1 MAQTNKEK
9 KKAKSSKKRLRIS
22 KELWTIVPQYFAE
35 AHAAKAEGTLVGW
48 LPPMNGAIEVFRAM
62 DIIPVM
68 PENWS
73 PVCAATGLA
82 PECMEAAE
90 RMGYSRDLCG
100 YLRNA
105 IGYIHE
111 GMQKEDQPFGGLPA
125 PDLILAFGGGC
136 IPAMKIFQAFADHF
150 KVPTYTADSPQ
161 IPPEEMDE
169 DAIAYGADRF
179 WDFIH
184 WLEDLSGKK
193 LDMDRLK
200 EIVRLSDRACELWDE
215 IMDYRCHVPTPFSA
229 AELGVMFV
237 MVVLPGTQ
245 QAVDFLEKFREEV
258 KERAEQGIG
267 CVPEERFRLF
277 WDNIPLWYNMGI
289 FNYFEKFGA
298 VVVAET
304 YSAAWSIRLDP
315 DKPIESLAHKSML
328 SFPLVSNVSLQK
340 RIDMV
345 LDTCRKYKID
355 GAILHSNK
363 SCKPISLGQMDV
375 KAALMED
382 LEIPGVMFEAD
393 HMDVRNWNE
402 AQVKNRLDAFMDMLN
417 QQKFGSGTA
426 GF

>member
-1 MAQTNKEK
+1 M
-9 KKAKSSKKRLRIS
+9 KAKSSKKRLQIS
-22 KELWTIVPQYFAE
+22 KELWSIVPQYFAD
-35 AHAAKAEGTLVGW
+35 AHAAKAEGRLVGW
-48 LPPMNGAIEVFRAM
+48 MPPMNGAIEVFRAM
-62 DIIPVM
+62 DIVPVM

-73 PVCAATGLA
+73 PICAATGLA

-105 IGYIHE
+105 IGYINE
-111 GMQKEDQPFGGLPA
+111 VMKKSDQPFGGLPA
-125 PDLILAFGGGC
+125 PDLIISFGGGC
-136 IPAMKIFQAFADHF
+136 IPAMKIFQAFTEHF
-150 KVPTYTADSPQ
+150 KVPTFLADGPQ
-161 IPPEEMDE
+161 IQPENMTSETLAFGVDHFKQL
-169 DAIAYGADRF
+169 ISF
-179 WDFIH
+179 
-184 WLEDLSGKK
+184 LEEQTGKK

-200 EIVRLSDRACELWDE
+200 KVVRLSDRACELWDE
-215 IMDYRCHVPTPFSA
+215 IMDYRRCVPTPFSA

-245 QAVDFLEKFREEV
+245 AAIDFLEKFKAEV
-258 KERAEQGIG
+258 KERVENGIG

-277 WDNIPLWYNMGI
+277 WDNIPLWYNMGL

-315 DKPIESLAHKSML
+315 EKPLETLARKSML

-355 GAILHSNK
+355 GAILHSNM

-375 KAALMED
+375 KKELMKQ

-402 AQVKNRLDAFMDMLN
+402 AQVKNRLDAFMDMLE
-417 QQKFGSGTA
+417 QRKYGRL
-426 GF
+426 

>member
-1 MAQTNKEK
+1 M
-9 KKAKSSKKRLRIS
+9 KAKSSKKRLQIS
-22 KELWTIVPQYFAE
+22 KELWSIVPQYFAE
-35 AHAAKAEGTLVGW
+35 AHAAKAEGRLVGW
-48 LPPMNGAIEVFRAM
+48 MPPMNGAIEVFRAM
-62 DIIPVM
+62 DIVPVM

-73 PVCAATGLA
+73 PICAATGLA

-105 IGYIHE
+105 IGYINE
-111 GMQKEDQPFGGLPA
+111 GMKKSDQPFGGLPA
-125 PDLILAFGGGC
+125 PDLIISFGGGC
-136 IPAMKIFQAFADHF
+136 IPAMKIFQAFTEHF
-150 KVPTYTADSPQ
+150 KVPTFLADGPQ
-161 IPPEEMDE
+161 IQPENMTSET
-169 DAIAYGADRF
+169 
-179 WDFIH
+179 
-184 WLEDLSGKK
+184 LEFGVDHFKQLISFLEEQTGKK

-200 EIVRLSDRACELWDE
+200 EVVRLSDRACELWDE
-215 IMDYRCHVPTPFSA
+215 IMDYR
-229 AELGVMFV
+229 
-237 MVVLPGTQ
+237 
-245 QAVDFLEKFREEV
+245 R
-258 KERAEQGIG
+258 

-277 WDNIPLWYNMGI
+277 WDNIPLWYNMGL

-315 DKPIESLAHKSML
+315 EKPLETLARKSML

-375 KAALMED
+375 KKELMKQLD
-382 LEIPGVMFEAD
+382 IPGVMFEAD

-402 AQVKNRLDAFMDMLN
+402 AQVKNRLDAFMDMLE
-417 QQKFGSGTA
+417 QRKYGRL
-426 GF
+426 

>member
-1 MAQTNKEK
+1 M
-9 KKAKSSKKRLRIS
+9 KAKSSKKRLRIS
-22 KELWTIVPQYFAE
+22 KELWSIVPQYFAE
-35 AHAAKAEGTLVGW
+35 AHAAKAEGRPVGW
-48 LPPMNGAIEVFRAM
+48 IPPMNGVIEVFRAM
-62 DIIPVM
+62 DIFPVM

-111 GMQKEDQPFGGLPA
+111 GMKKPDQPFGGLPA
-125 PDLILAFGGGC
+125 PDLIISFGGGC
-136 IPAMKIFQAFADHF
+136 IPAMKIFQAFTEHF
-150 KVPTYTADSPQ
+150 NVPTFVADSPQ
-161 IPPEEMDE
+161 VPPEQLTGEVLGFAVDHFKE
-169 DAIAYGADRF
+169 LVHF
-179 WDFIH
+179 
-184 WLEDLSGKK
+184 LEEHTGRK

-200 EIVRLSDRACELWDE
+200 EVIRLSDRACELWDE
-215 IMDYRCHVPTPFSA
+215 IMDYRRCVPTPFSA

-245 QAVDFLEKFREEV
+245 QAVDFLEKFKAEV
-258 KERAEQGIG
+258 KERVEQGIG
-267 CVPEERFRLF
+267 CVPRERFRLF
-277 WDNIPLWYNMGI
+277 WDNIPLWYNMGL
-289 FNYFEKFGA
+289 FNYFEKFDA

-315 DKPIESLAHKSML
+315 EKPFETLARKSML
-328 SFPLVSNVSLQK
+328 SFPLVSNVSLQN

-355 GAILHSNK
+355 GAILHSNM

-375 KAALMED
+375 KTALMED
-382 LEIPGVMFEAD
+382 LEIPSVMFEAD

-402 AQVKNRLDAFMDMLN
+402 AQVKNRLDAFMDMLE
-417 QQKFGSGTA
+417 QRKYGGA
-426 GF
+426 GMPI

>member
-1 MAQTNKEK
+1 ME
-9 KKAKSSKKRLRIS
+9 KAKSSKKRLQIS
-22 KELWTIVPQYFAE
+22 KELWSIVPQYFAE
-35 AHAAKAEGTLVGW
+35 AHAAKAEGKLIGW
-48 LPPMNGAIEVFRAM
+48 IPPMNGVIEVFRAM
-62 DIIPVM
+62 DIVPVM

-105 IGYIHE
+105 IGYISE
-111 GMQKEDQPFGGLPA
+111 AMDKPDQPFGGLPA
-125 PDLILAFGGGC
+125 PDLIIAFGGGC
-136 IPAMKIFQAFADHF
+136 IPAMKIFQMFTEHFKAPTYIADGPQIQPEEIDDEDTLAFATERF
-150 KVPTYTADSPQ
+150 KDL
-161 IPPEEMDE
+161 IGFLEEQT
-169 DAIAYGADRF
+169 G
-179 WDFIH
+179 
-184 WLEDLSGKK
+184 SK
-193 LDMDRLK
+193 LDMDRLQ
-200 EIVRLSDRACELWDE
+200 EVVRLSDRACELWDE
-215 IMDYRCHVPTPFSA
+215 IMDYRRYVPTPFSA

-245 QAVDFLEKFREEV
+245 LAVDFLERFKAEV
-258 KERAEQGIG
+258 KERAENGIG
-267 CVPEERFRLF
+267 CVPKERFRLF
-277 WDNIPLWYNMGI
+277 WDNIPLWYNMGL
-289 FNYFEKFGA
+289 FNYFEKFDA

-315 DKPIESLAHKSML
+315 DKPLETLARKSLL

-375 KAALMED
+375 KNELMEQ
-382 LEIPGVMFEAD
+382 LEVPSVMFEAD
-393 HMDVRNWNE
+393 HMDVRNWSDG
-402 AQVKNRLDAFMDMLN
+402 QVKNRLDAFMDMLE
-417 QQKFGSGTA
+417 QRKFGGSFSA
-426 GF
+426 

>member
-1 MAQTNKEK
+1 ME
-9 KKAKSSKKRLRIS
+9 KAKSSKKRLQTS
-22 KELWTIVPQYFAE
+22 KELWSIIPQYYAD
-35 AHAAKAEGTLVGW
+35 AHAAKAEGTPIGW
-48 LPPMNGAIEVFRAM
+48 IPPMNGVIEVFRAM
-62 DIIPVM
+62 DIFPIM

-105 IGYIHE
+105 IGYISE
-111 GMQKEDQPFGGLPA
+111 VMERPDQPLGGLPA
-125 PDLILAFGGGC
+125 PDLVIAFGGGC
-136 IPAMKIFQAFADHF
+136 IPAMKIFQAFTEHFNAPTFIADG
-150 KVPTYTADSPQ
+150 PQ
-161 IPPEEMDE
+161 IPPENLDDE
-169 DAIAYGADRF
+169 VIAFAVEHF
-179 WDFIH
+179 KELIH
-184 WLEDLSGKK
+184 FLEEQTGKK

-200 EIVRLSDRACELWDE
+200 EVVRLSDRACELWDE
-215 IMDYRCHVPTPFSA
+215 IMDYRRRVPTPFSA
-229 AELGVMFV
+229 AELGIMFV

-245 QAVDFLEKFREEV
+245 QAVDFLERFRDEV

-277 WDNIPLWYNMGI
+277 WDNIPLWYNMGL
-289 FNYFEKFGA
+289 FNYFEKFNA

-315 DKPIESLAHKSML
+315 DNPLESLTRKSML
-328 SFPLVSNVSLQK
+328 SFPMVSNVSLQN

-345 LDTCRKYKID
+345 VDTCRKYKID

-375 KAALMED
+375 KNALMEE
-382 LEIPGVMFEAD
+382 LEVPSVMFEAD
-393 HMDVRNWNE
+393 HMDVRIWND
-402 AQVKNRLDAFMDMLN
+402 AQVKNRLDAFMDMLE
-417 QQKFGSGTA
+417 QRKFGV
-426 GF
+426 

>member
-1 MAQTNKEK
+1 M
-9 KKAKSSKKRLRIS
+9 KAKSSRKRLRSS
-22 KELWTIVPQYFAE
+22 KELWSIVPKYYAE
-35 AHAAKAEGTLVGW
+35 AHAAKAEGKLVGW
-48 LPPMNGAIEVFRAM
+48 MPPMNGAIEVFRAM
-62 DIIPVM
+62 DIVPVM

-90 RMGYSRDLCG
+90 KMGYSRDLCG

-111 GMQKEDQPFGGLPA
+111 GMKKPDQPLGGLPA
-125 PDLILAFGGGC
+125 PDFILAFGGGC
-136 IPAMKIFQAFADHF
+136 IPAMKIFQSFTEHFDVPAYIADG
-150 KVPTYTADSPQ
+150 PQ
-161 IPPEEMDE
+161 IPPEQMTDE
-169 DAIAYGADRF
+169 VISFASEQF

-184 WLEDLSGKK
+184 WLEDLKGEK

-200 EIVRLSDRACELWDE
+200 EVVRLSDRACELWDE
-215 IMDYRCHVPTPFSA
+215 AMDYRRFVPTPFSA
-229 AELGVMFV
+229 AEIGVMFV

-245 QAVDFLEKFREEV
+245 EAVDFLERFRDEV

-267 CVPEERFRLF
+267 CVPQERFRLF
-277 WDNIPLWYNMGI
+277 WDNIPLWYNMGL

-315 DKPIESLAHKSML
+315 ENAIESLVRKSML

-345 LDTCRKYKID
+345 LDSCRKYKID

-375 KAALMED
+375 RRALMD
-382 LEIPGVMFEAD
+382 SLEIPSVMFEAD
-393 HMDVRNWNE
+393 HMDVRDWNE
-402 AQVKNRLDAFMDMLN
+402 AQVKNRLDAFMDMLEQRKYGN
-417 QQKFGSGTA
+417 A
-426 GF
+426 GVGL

>member
-1 MAQTNKEK
+1 M
-9 KKAKSSKKRLRIS
+9 KAKSSKKRLRIS
-22 KELWTIVPQYFAE
+22 KELWSIVPQYFAE
-35 AHAAKAEGTLVGW
+35 AHAAKAEGKLVGW
-48 LPPMNGAIEVFRAM
+48 IPPMNGAIEVFRAL
-62 DIIPVM
+62 DIFPVM

-111 GMQKEDQPFGGLPA
+111 GMNKPDQPFGGLPA
-125 PDLILAFGGGC
+125 PDLIISFGGGC
-136 IPAMKIFQAFADHF
+136 IPAMKIFQAFTEHFRVPTFLADGPQVPPEGLTGEVLSFAVDHF
-150 KVPTYTADSPQ
+150 KEL
-161 IPPEEMDE
+161 IHFLEEQ
-169 DAIAYGADRF
+169 AGR
-179 WDFIH
+179 
-184 WLEDLSGKK
+184 K

-200 EIVRLSDRACELWDE
+200 EVVRLSDRACKLWDE
-215 IMDYRCHVPTPFSA
+215 IMDYRRYVPTPFSA

-245 QAVDFLEKFREEV
+245 QAVDFLEKFKAEV
-258 KERAEQGIG
+258 KERSEQGIG
-267 CVPEERFRLF
+267 CVPGERFRLF
-277 WDNIPLWYNMGI
+277 WDNIPLWYNMGL
-289 FNYFEKFGA
+289 FNYFEKFDA

-315 DKPIESLAHKSML
+315 ENPIETLARKSML
-328 SFPLVSNVSLQK
+328 SFPLVSNVSLQN

-355 GAILHSNK
+355 GAILHSNM
-363 SCKPISLGQMDV
+363 SEMDI
-375 KAALMED
+375 KNELMEK
-382 LEIPGVMFEAD
+382 LEVPSVMFEAD

-402 AQVKNRLDAFMDMLN
+402 AQVKNRLDAFMDMLE
-417 QQKFGSGTA
+417 QRKYGGA
-426 GF
+426 GPPI

>member
-1 MAQTNKEK
+1 M
-9 KKAKSSKKRLRIS
+9 KAKSSKKRLQIS

-35 AHAAKAEGTLVGW
+35 AHAAKAKGKLVGW
-48 LPPMNGAIEVFRAM
+48 MPPMNGAIEVFRAM
-62 DIIPVM
+62 DIVPVM

-105 IGYIHE
+105 IGYVSE
-111 GMQKEDQPFGGLPA
+111 AMQKPDQPFGGLPA
-125 PDLILAFGGGC
+125 PDLIIAFGGGC
-136 IPAMKIFQAFADHF
+136 IPAMKIFQSFSEQFD
-150 KVPTYTADSPQ
+150 VPTYVADGPQ
-161 IPPEEMDE
+161 IQP
-169 DAIAYGADRF
+169 
-179 WDFIH
+179 
-184 WLEDLSGKK
+184 EDLDDEALSFAVDSFKDLVRFLEEQTGRK

-200 EIVRLSDRACELWDE
+200 EVVRLSDRACELWDE
-215 IMDYRCHVPTPFSA
+215 IMDYRRCVPTPFSA

-245 QAVDFLEKFREEV
+245 LAVDFLGRFRDEV

-277 WDNIPLWYNMGI
+277 WDNIPLWYNMGL
-289 FNYFEKFGA
+289 FNYFEKFGG

-315 DKPIESLAHKSML
+315 EKPLETLARKSMM

-355 GAILHSNK
+355 GAILHSNM

-375 KAALMED
+375 KKELMES
-382 LEIPGVMFEAD
+382 LEIPSVMFEAD
-393 HMDVRNWNE
+393 HMDIRNWNE
-402 AQVKNRLDAFMDMLN
+402 AQVKNRLDAFMDML
-417 QQKFGSGTA
+417 QQRKYGV
-426 GF
+426 

>member
-1 MAQTNKEK
+1 M
-9 KKAKSSKKRLRIS
+9 KAKSSKKRLRTS
-22 KELWTIVPQYFAE
+22 KELWNIVPQYYAD
-35 AHAAKAEGTLVGW
+35 AHAAKAEGKLVGW
-48 LPPMNGAIEVFRAM
+48 MPPMNGVIEVFRAM
-62 DIIPVM
+62 DIFPIM

-111 GMQKEDQPFGGLPA
+111 VMEKPDQPLGGLPA
-125 PDLILAFGGGC
+125 PDLIISFGGGC
-136 IPAMKIFQAFADHF
+136 IPAMKIFQSFTEKF
-150 KVPTYTADSPQ
+150 KAPTFLADSPQ
-161 IPPEEMDE
+161 IPPEEITGEVLSFAAEHFME
-169 DAIAYGADRF
+169 LIR
-179 WDFIH
+179 
-184 WLEDLSGKK
+184 WLEDLTGTK

-200 EIVRLSDRACELWDE
+200 EVIRLSDRACELWDE
-215 IMDYRCHVPTPFSA
+215 IMDYRRCVPTPFSA
-229 AELGVMFV
+229 AEIGVMFV

-245 QAVDFLEKFREEV
+245 QAIDFLEKFRDEV
-258 KERAEQGIG
+258 KERAENGVG

-315 DKPIESLAHKSML
+315 EKPIESLARKSML
-328 SFPLVSNVSLQK
+328 SFPLVSNVSLQN

-375 KAALMED
+375 KNALMEK
-382 LEIPGVMFEAD
+382 LEIPSVMFEAD

-402 AQVKNRLDAFMDMLN
+402 AQVKNRLESFMDML
-417 QQKFGSGTA
+417 QQRKYGTA
-426 GF
+426 GARPGNAEVAE

>member
-1 MAQTNKEK
+1 M
-9 KKAKSSKKRLRIS
+9 KAKSSKKRLRIS
-22 KELWTIVPQYFAE
+22 KELWSIVPQYFAE
-35 AHAAKAEGTLVGW
+35 AHAAKAEGRLVGW
-48 LPPMNGAIEVFRAM
+48 MPPMNGAIEVFRAM
-62 DIIPVM
+62 DIVPVM

-73 PVCAATGLA
+73 PICAATGLA

-105 IGYIHE
+105 IGYINE
-111 GMQKEDQPFGGLPA
+111 GMKKPDQPFGGLPA
-125 PDLILAFGGGC
+125 PDLIISFGGGC
-136 IPAMKIFQAFADHF
+136 IPAMKIFQAFTEHF
-150 KVPTYTADSPQ
+150 KVPTFLADGPQ
-161 IPPEEMDE
+161 IQPENMTSET
-169 DAIAYGADRF
+169 
-179 WDFIH
+179 
-184 WLEDLSGKK
+184 LEFGVDHFKQLISFLEEQTGKK

-200 EIVRLSDRACELWDE
+200 EVVRLSDRACELWDE
-215 IMDYRCHVPTPFSA
+215 IMDYRRCVPTPFSA

-245 QAVDFLEKFREEV
+245 AAIDFLEKFRAEV
-258 KERAEQGIG
+258 KERVENGIG

-277 WDNIPLWYNMGI
+277 WDNIPLWYNMGL

-315 DKPIESLAHKSML
+315 EKPLETLARKSML

-355 GAILHSNK
+355 GAILHSNM

-375 KAALMED
+375 KKELMKQLD
-382 LEIPGVMFEAD
+382 IPGVMFEAD

-402 AQVKNRLDAFMDMLN
+402 AQVKNRLDAFMDMLE
-417 QQKFGSGTA
+417 QRKYGRL
-426 GF
+426 

>member
-1 MAQTNKEK
+1 MKAQ
-9 KKAKSSKKRLRIS
+9 SSKKRLRTS
-22 KELWTIVPQYFAE
+22 KELWTIVPQYYAD
-35 AHAAKAEGTLVGW
+35 AHAAKAEGKLVGW
-48 LPPMNGAIEVFRAM
+48 MPPMNGAIEVFRAM
-62 DIIPVM
+62 DIVPVL

-105 IGYIHE
+105 IGYVHDVMKRDE
-111 GMQKEDQPFGGLPA
+111 QPLGGLPA
-125 PDLILAFGGGC
+125 PDIIVAFGGGC
-136 IPAMKIFQAFADHF
+136 IPAMKIFQYFGEHF
-150 KVPTYTADSPQ
+150 QVPTYIADGPQ
-161 IPPEEMDE
+161 IAPEEMTDE
-169 DAIAYGADRF
+169 VIAFATERF
-179 WDFIH
+179 EDFIR
-184 WLEDLSGKK
+184 WLEGVAGRK

-200 EIVRLSDRACELWDE
+200 EVVRLSDRACELWDE
-215 IMDYRCHVPTPFSA
+215 IMDYRRYVPTPFSA
-229 AELGVMFV
+229 TEIGIMFV

-245 QAVDFLEKFREEV
+245 EAVDFLERFRDEV

-277 WDNIPLWYNMGI
+277 WDNIPLWYNMGL

-315 DKPIESLAHKSML
+315 DNAIESLVRKSML
-328 SFPLVSNVSLQK
+328 SFPLVSNVSLTK
-340 RIDMV
+340 RINMV
-345 LDTCRKYKID
+345 VDACRKYKID

-375 KAALMED
+375 RRALMEQ
-382 LEIPGVMFEAD
+382 LEVPSVMFEAD

-402 AQVKNRLDAFMDMLN
+402 AQVKNRLDAFMDMLA
-417 QQKFGSGTA
+417 QRKYGIGSVRRV
-426 GF
+426 

>member
-1 MAQTNKEK
+1 M
-9 KKAKSSKKRLRIS
+9 KAKSSKKRLQIS
-22 KELWTIVPQYFAE
+22 KELWSIVPQYFAD
-35 AHAAKAEGTLVGW
+35 AHAAKADGRLVGW
-48 LPPMNGAIEVFRAM
+48 MPPMNGAIEVFRAM
-62 DIIPVM
+62 DIVPVM

-73 PVCAATGLA
+73 PICAATGLA

-105 IGYIHE
+105 IGYINE
-111 GMQKEDQPFGGLPA
+111 GMKKSDQPLGGLPA
-125 PDLILAFGGGC
+125 PDLIISFGGGC
-136 IPAMKIFQAFADHF
+136 IPAMKIFQAFTEHF
-150 KVPTYTADSPQ
+150 KVPTFLADGPQ
-161 IPPEEMDE
+161 IQPENITSET
-169 DAIAYGADRF
+169 
-179 WDFIH
+179 
-184 WLEDLSGKK
+184 LEFGVDHFKQLISFLEEQTGKK

-200 EIVRLSDRACELWDE
+200 EVVRLSDRACELWDE
-215 IMDYRCHVPTPFSA
+215 IMDYRCCVPTPFSA

-245 QAVDFLEKFREEV
+245 AAIDFLEKFKAEV
-258 KERAEQGIG
+258 KERVENGIG

-277 WDNIPLWYNMGI
+277 WDNIPLWYNMGL

-315 DKPIESLAHKSML
+315 EKPLETLARKSML

-355 GAILHSNK
+355 GAILHSNM

-375 KAALMED
+375 KKELMEQ

-402 AQVKNRLDAFMDMLN
+402 AQVKNRLDAFMDMLE
-417 QQKFGSGTA
+417 QRKYGRL
-426 GF
+426 